1 MPNLLTKT
9 DNYITKKL
17 WDIDLTSSGRLRSF
31 VVKLL
36 RLVYLFVLELSEE
49 QLAMRSMSLVYTSL
63 LAIVPLL
70 AVSFSILKAFG
81 VHTKL
86 LIMLYYFLE
95 PLGPQ
100 GIDLSLKIIEFV
112 ENVKISVIGS
122 IGLALLI
129 YTVMSEIHK
138 IESALNYIW
147 NVKNSRGFAKR
158 FNNYLSILLVGPVLV
173 FSLAGVITS
182 ISQLGFLQKLTK
194 IETLGP
200 LLVIAGKFM
209 PYLIVSAVFTF
220 IYKTLPNTKVK
231 FKPALWGGVF
241 AGILWV
247 ALGQFFTLVV
257 VSPAKY
263 SAIYSG
269 FATLLLSLIWLYWN
283 FFILLVGARVSY
295 YSQYPMLIAAKKRTF
310 SLSIKDRER
319 LALNIMFLIGHSFH
333 FNKQPWKIESL
344 ATRLSLLP
352 EAVEKII
359 PILGQ
364 KGLVV
369 ATDNEPPAFFPG
381 KEIETIYVK
390 EIIDSVRLF
399 GEDRD
404 TSSSKD
410 ILIPEVDNIMKQMEN
425 ASAGSVGKISLREL
439 VLSNKD
445 QI

>member
-1 MPNLLTKT
+1 
-9 DNYITKKL
+9 
-17 WDIDLTSSGRLRSF
+17 
-31 VVKLL
+31 
-36 RLVYLFVLELSEE
+36 LFELSEE

>member
-220 IYKTLPNTKVK
+220 IYKTLPNTKVFHARGRITGK
-231 FKPALWGGVF
+231 IFSN
-241 AGILWV
+241 IL
-247 ALGQFFTLVV
+247 
-257 VSPAKY
+257 
-263 SAIYSG
+263 G
-269 FATLLLSLIWLYWN
+269 FCDLA
-283 FFILLVGARVSY
+283 
-295 YSQYPMLIAAKKRTF
+295 SQPH
-310 SLSIKDRER
+310 
-319 LALNIMFLIGHSFH
+319 LALLELLYSSGRRQGLIL
-333 FNKQPWKIESL
+333 QPVSNVNCRK
-344 ATRLSLLP
+344 
-352 EAVEKII
+352 EKDFFFKHK
-359 PILGQ
+359 GQ
-364 KGLVV
+364 GKAGLKYHV
-369 ATDNEPPAFFPG
+369 PYRP
-381 KEIETIYVK
+381 
-390 EIIDSVRLF
+390 
-399 GEDRD
+399 
-404 TSSSKD
+404 
-410 ILIPEVDNIMKQMEN
+410 
-425 ASAGSVGKISLREL
+425 
-439 VLSNKD
+439 
-445 QI
+445 